1 MVLSNCKL
9 YFEGIMLYRKRS
21 YDISQWI
28 TSGEKTALLVTGAR
42 QTGKTFLV
50 RKCLEDQKKDYVE
63 FNFIEHPEIPNMFS
77 ELEGMGASEILTRL
91 SILSNHPLRKGET
104 IIFFDEIQE
113 YKEIATLIKFL
124 VDEGSF
130 RYILSGS
137 LLGIELKGIRS
148 TPVGY
153 MRSIELFPLD
163 LEEFFI
169 ALGISDS
176 ALEMLH
182 SSFDDCIPVTEAVHK
197 RLMNSFRN
205 YMVVGGMPEA
215 VQSFV
220 NDSDFNK
227 VMDIHNTII
236 PGYINDFS
244 KYETENRRLRL
255 RKIYDLIP
263 AELASKNKRYLFNDL
278 DRNYRPENYEA
289 SFEWLVN
296 AGVAIPVY
304 NVTEPR
310 IPLLLNEKTNL
321 FKLFMSDVGLL
332 TTRYGKASVLSFLG
346 GNYNL
351 NCGAMYENFVAQ
363 ELHAHGLDGY
373 YFNSKKQ
380 GEVDF
385 IVEYNLQA
393 VPIEV
398 KSGKDYQIHSALNN
412 ILSNRDYGIKKAFVL
427 CNDNVKTN
435 GPICY
440 MPIYMSMFITD
451 EKTSLPLAEEYKLT
465 DI

>member
-1 MVLSNCKL
+1 
-9 YFEGIMLYRKRS
+9 MLFRKRS
-21 YDISQWI
+21 KDINQWI
-28 TSGEKTALLVTGAR
+28 TSKEKAALLVTGAR
-42 QTGKTFLV
+42 QTGKTFLI
-50 RKCLEDQKKDYVE
+50 RECLKEQKTDYVE
-63 FNFIEHPEIPNMFS
+63 FNFIERPEIPKMFM
-77 ELEGMGASEILTRL
+77 ELEDMGAKEVLTRL
-91 SILSNHPLRKGET
+91 SVMSERTLIKGQT

-137 LLGIELKGIRS
+137 LLGVELKGIRS

-153 MRSIELFPLD
+153 MRTIDMFPMD
-163 LEEFFI
+163 LEEFYI
-169 ALGISDS
+169 ALGLSDD
-176 ALEMLH
+176 AFEMLR
-182 SSFDDCIPVTEAVHK
+182 SSFNKGTPVTEAVHK

-205 YMVVGGMPEA
+205 YMVVGGMPAA

-220 NDSDFNK
+220 DNSDLNK
-227 VMDIHNTII
+227 VMEIHNTIV

-244 KYETENRRLRL
+244 KYETEDRKLRL

-263 AELASKNKRYLFNDL
+263 AELAAKNKRYVFNDL
-278 DRNYRPENYEA
+278 DKNFRPEVYDA
-289 SFEWLVN
+289 SFQWLVN
-296 AGVAIPVY
+296 AGVAVPVY

-310 IPLLLNEKTNL
+310 IPLLLNEKANL

-332 TTRYGKASVLSFLG
+332 SSRYGKATVLSFLN
-346 GNYNL
+346 GNNNINY
-351 NCGAMYENFVAQ
+351 GAMYENYVAQ
-363 ELHAHGLDGY
+363 ELNAHGFKGY

-385 IVEYNLQA
+385 IIEYNLKA

-398 KSGKDYQIHSALNN
+398 KSGKDYQIHSALNT
-412 ILSNRDYGIKKAFVL
+412 IISNKEYGIEKAIVL
-427 CNDNVKTN
+427 CNDNVKQDGLIT
-435 GPICY
+435 Y
-440 MPIYMSMFITD
+440 LPIYMSMFISND
-451 EKTSLPLAEEYKLT
+451 DVKLPSSEKQSLK

>member
-1 MVLSNCKL
+1 
-9 YFEGIMLYRKRS
+9 MLFRKRS
-21 YDISQWI
+21 KDINQWI
-28 TSGEKTALLVTGAR
+28 TSKEKAALLVTGAR
-42 QTGKTFLV
+42 QTGKTFLI
-50 RKCLEDQKKDYVE
+50 RECLKEQKKDYVE
-63 FNFIEHPEIPNMFS
+63 FNFIERPEIPKMFM
-77 ELEGMGASEILTRL
+77 ELEDMGAKEVLTRL
-91 SILSNHPLRKGET
+91 SVMSERTLIKGQT

-137 LLGIELKGIRS
+137 LLGVELKGIRS

-153 MRSIELFPLD
+153 MRTIDMFPMD
-163 LEEFFI
+163 LEEFYI
-169 ALGISDS
+169 ALGLSDD
-176 ALEMLH
+176 AFEMLR
-182 SSFDDCIPVTEAVHK
+182 SSFNKGTPVTEAVHK

-205 YMVVGGMPEA
+205 YMVVGGMPAA

-220 NDSDFNK
+220 DNSDLNK
-227 VMDIHNTII
+227 VMEIHNTIV

-244 KYETENRRLRL
+244 KYETEDRKLRL

-263 AELASKNKRYLFNDL
+263 AELAAKNKRYVFNDL
-278 DRNYRPENYEA
+278 DKNFRPEVYDA
-289 SFEWLVN
+289 SFQWLVN
-296 AGVAIPVY
+296 AGVAVPVY

-310 IPLLLNEKTNL
+310 IPLLLNEKANL

-332 TTRYGKASVLSFLG
+332 SSRYGKATVLSFLN
-346 GNYNL
+346 GNNNINY
-351 NCGAMYENFVAQ
+351 GAMYENYVAQ
-363 ELHAHGLDGY
+363 ELNAHGFKGY

-385 IVEYNLQA
+385 IIEYNLKA

-398 KSGKDYQIHSALNN
+398 KSGKDYQIHSALNT
-412 ILSNRDYGIKKAFVL
+412 IISNKEYGIEKAIVL
-427 CNDNVKTN
+427 CNDNVKQDGLIT
-435 GPICY
+435 Y
-440 MPIYMSMFITD
+440 LPIYMSMFISND
-451 EKTSLPLAEEYKLT
+451 DVKLPSSEKQSLK